1 MTGTTVAVLALLVF
15 AWAVLSGPLAR
26 HNLTAP
32 LLFTACG
39 FLLSNAAWGPLAVD
53 VDTAVVH
60 TIAEVTLAL
69 VLFADASRIN
79 LTRLRHDAGLPLR
92 LLLIG
97 LPLTVLAG
105 AALAGSLLAGLP
117 TGLALFVGAALA
129 PTDAALSVQVI
140 NDKRVPLRIRRSL
153 NVESGLNDGIVTPIV
168 TIALAI
174 AVGELGGIGDASVLD
189 AVRELAGGVGI
200 GVLLG
205 WGGGWA
211 IAASG
216 RRGWIGRDN
225 RQLAGLAIA
234 LCAFATA
241 GATGANG
248 FIAAFVAGI
257 GFGATPAVQ
266 VPDSDESGD
275 ELPELSGELLALVV
289 WYLFGAALVPLA
301 LDHLTWQVTAYAA
314 ASLTVLRIVPV
325 ALALLGTGLDRRSVA
340 FIAWFGPRGLASV
353 VFAVLAIEELG
364 DSAVAADLAVG
375 AVTLT
380 VLASVILHGVTA
392 GPAARSYG
400 DAGDAAVDDPA
411 PRSRAGLISGRHHRH
426 RPG

>member
-1 MTGTTVAVLALLVF
+1 
-15 AWAVLSGPLAR
+15 
-26 HNLTAP
+26 
-32 LLFTACG
+32 
-39 FLLSNAAWGPLAVD
+39 
-53 VDTAVVH
+53 
-60 TIAEVTLAL
+60 
-69 VLFADASRIN
+69 
-79 LTRLRHDAGLPLR
+79 
-92 LLLIG
+92 
-97 LPLTVLAG
+97 
-105 AALAGSLLAGLP
+105 
-117 TGLALFVGAALA
+117 
-129 PTDAALSVQVI
+129 
-140 NDKRVPLRIRRSL
+140 
-153 NVESGLNDGIVTPIV
+153 
-168 TIALAI
+168 
-174 AVGELGGIGDASVLD
+174 
-189 AVRELAGGVGI
+189 
-200 GVLLG
+200 
-205 WGGGWA
+205 
-211 IAASG
+211 
-216 RRGWIGRDN
+216 DN

-241 GATGANG
+241 LATGSNG

-301 LDHLTWQVTAYAA
+301 LDHLTWQVIAYAA
-314 ASLTVLRIVPV
+314 ASLTVLRMVPV

-400 DAGDAAVDDPA
+400 DAGDATATDGAA
-411 PRSRAGLISGRHHRH
+411 PRSRAGLISGRHHR
-426 RPG
+426 RR